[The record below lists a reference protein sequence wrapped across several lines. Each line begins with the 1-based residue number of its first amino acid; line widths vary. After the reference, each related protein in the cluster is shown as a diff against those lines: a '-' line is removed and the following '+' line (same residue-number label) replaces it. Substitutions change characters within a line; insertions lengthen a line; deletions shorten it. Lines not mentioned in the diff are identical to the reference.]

1 MADIKIFRQTII
13 SFPRNPNLDDIT
25 SGIESGSMVLDEV
38 LCKEGFTVGECNANR
53 FEATIH
59 DIPDIEKQYIYVYQI
74 VKASEDAPEV
84 EVPLFRGRVDSCKRN
99 RQRQDTSRHIIAYDA
114 LYYKGDTNIVRY
126 WNNTFKETH
135 EVSLK
140 EFREGLCDY
149 VGVAYDPR
157 VVLPNDD
164 LMIAKTQKI
173 KGVSFIEML
182 KYICTL
188 QACNANIGRNGLLQ
202 FISAFNTHDIIGQYE
217 INTSDFESFLVPE
230 FDHVVLDNSARD
242 ISVDIGEGTKIL
254 TIQNN
259 LLILDKTEAELQII
273 GTEILNSV
281 AKITYSPA
289 TIKMLVSDYSI
300 AIGDIVHTEFGNSIV
315 CEVEYTGPLLIN
327 QEISSRGKEDYD
339 EQTTISG
346 YKYSVTDEELKK
358 DIRITKEQYYIY
370 TNAVDLFCLD
380 EHTTNIIDVRF
391 TAEQPTIATFDAE
404 ILLDTESTIT
414 PVEYII
420 GRITYEINGAE
431 VIGYHPTETW
441 VEGEHILRLLYYIK
455 IQSARAFRFIVKLN
469 MDKGNATILKDHM
482 QASIHGQ
489 GLMAVDEWDGYIDV
503 YDTLS
508 EIQLVTP
515 TVVDNITEDVQIE
528 VSVPTTSTITEIDMD
543 AIQLVTPTVDDNMVE
558 YAFVNKRM
566 MSVYTHQ
573 QLQAF
578 THEDLNTG
586 FIHG

>member
-1 MADIKIFRQTII
+1 MADIKVFRRTVI
-13 SFPRNPNLDDIT
+13 SFPRNPNIDDIT
-25 SGIESGSMVLDEV
+25 TGIESNSLVLNEV
-38 LCKEGFTVGECNANR
+38 LCKEGFSIGECNANR

-114 LYYKGDTNIVRY
+114 LYYKGDVSIVKY
-126 WNNTFKETH
+126 WNNTFKDHAEI
-135 EVSLK
+135 SLK
-140 EFREGLCDY
+140 KFREGLCDY
-149 VGVAYDPR
+149 VGIAYDPR

-182 KYICTL
+182 RYICAL

-217 INTSDFESFLVPE
+217 INTSEFESFAVPAYSRI
-230 FDHVVLDNSARD
+230 VLDNSARD
-242 ISVDIGEGTKIL
+242 INVEVGEGSKTI

-259 LLILDKTEAELQII
+259 LLILDRTEAELTTI
-273 GTEILNSV
+273 GETILESV
-281 AKITYSPA
+281 AKIVYNPA
-289 TIKMLVSDYSI
+289 KIKMIVSDYSI

-339 EQTTISG
+339 EQITISG

-370 TNAVDLFCLD
+370 TNAVDLHCLD
-380 EHTTNIIDVRF
+380 NTTTEIINIRF
-391 TAEQPTIATFDAE
+391 SSTGPTIATFHAE
-404 ILLDTESTIT
+404 ILLEADTDATAIGK
-414 PVEYII
+414 II
-420 GRITYEINGAE
+420 YELNNSE
-431 VIGYHPTETW
+431 LTNYYPTETW
-441 VEGEHILRLLYYIK
+441 IDGKHILHLLYYLK
-455 IQSARAFRFIVKLN
+455 LQSARGYRFIVKLN
-469 MDKGNATILKDHM
+469 MLGGNVTILKEQM

-489 GLMAVDEWDGYIDV
+489 GLMEVEDWDGYIDV

-515 TVVDNITEDVQIE
+515 TVVDNITEDVQVE

-543 AIQLVTPTVDDNMVE
+543 VIQLVTPTVDDNMQE
-558 YAFVNKRM
+558 MLFINKRQM
-566 MSVYTHQ
+566 AMYTHQ